1 MNQSTSVVSE
11 SDQPQAKQS
20 AATRWRK
27 LLEDQQSSGLP
38 ISLFCRERGISQ
50 GSLFAWRRRLSAG
63 DAKFAAVKVAGG
75 KKAKPQRTN
84 GQREDGS
91 IKLCLPGHRRLIL
104 RSGFDR
110 RLLLDLLA
118 ALEEKVSG
126 PESRP

>member
-1 MNQSTSVVSE
+1 MNQITSVVSE
-11 SDQPQAKQS
+11 SDHPQAKQP

-50 GSLFAWRRRLSAG
+50 ASLFAWRRRLSSG
-63 DAKFAAVKVAGG
+63 HVVKFAAVKVAR
-75 KKAKPQRTN
+75 AKPKSPITDSPR
-84 GQREDGS
+84 DGS
-91 IKLCLPGHRRLIL
+91 IELCLSGDRRLVL

-110 RLLLDLLA
+110 QLLLDLLV
-118 ALEEKVSG
+118 ALESKSSG

>member
-11 SDQPQAKQS
+11 SDRPHAKQP

-50 GSLFAWRRRLSAG
+50 ASLFAWRRRLSSG
-63 DAKFAAVKVAGG
+63 EVAKFAAVKVA
-75 KKAKPQRTN
+75 RTKTKSSIAEEE
-84 GQREDGS
+84 RDGS
-91 IKLCLPGHRRLIL
+91 IELCLPGHRRLIL
-104 RSGFDR
+104 RAGFDR
-110 RLLLDLLA
+110 RLFLDLLA
-118 ALEEKVSG
+118 ALEEKASG